1 MAYQKK
7 SNIEGEIE
15 IISCADRVDAIQRMD
30 DGTFTSALVYQ
41 GGMRK
46 SLILNLTKRNLLF
59 TEVNY
64 GAGVYRILFEAE
76 VRAKTQDKRDKG

>member
-7 SNIEGEIE
+7 TNMEGEIE
-15 IISCADRVDAIQRMD
+15 IISCADRVDAIQRMEE
-30 DGTFTSALVYQ
+30 GTFTSALVYQ

-46 SLILNLTKRNLLF
+46 SLILNLVRRNLLF

-64 GAGVYRILFEAE
+64 GGGVYLILLEAA
-76 VRAKTQDKRDKG
+76 AKTQDKGDKD

>member
-7 SNIEGEIE
+7 TNMEGEIE
-15 IISCADRVDAIQRMD
+15 IISCADRVDAIQRMEE
-30 DGTFTSALVYQ
+30 GTFTSALVYQ

-46 SLILNLTKRNLLF
+46 SLILNLVRRNLLF

-64 GAGVYRILFEAE
+64 GGGVYRILLEAA
-76 VRAKTQDKRDKG
+76 AKTQDKGDKD